1 MITFHLSLQSNE
13 TLYSGLS
20 RIAINMGYPTAGMA
34 LKELLGSQHKQLPS
48 AFVSVIPQ
56 LSELTGIDRYTLI
69 ERHTVLPLFH
79 SFVSEDVYKLAQ
91 AELVNGRT
99 TLLDKLL
106 STSANRMKLSG
117 QMRYCPLCCKEQKDE
132 YGYPYWCIEHQL
144 PGVYICQRHQQP
156 LFTVNVDRKRLVLP
170 GNGEPNPAGYS
181 EVLMNLAEFTEDAWR
196 MPLSNYSGQRLRQ
209 CLRMKLSKE
218 GFVTDCGRI
227 RQQKWQSVFLNNWLP
242 AEAVTEIA
250 ALLRN
255 DAKLYLQ
262 SFFYGENKVLSPLK
276 HLLVMANLFDS
287 WQDFKVYYQQ
297 FDNHQ
302 PEMQKQVLMSNS
314 TTRAIR
320 YLPNEHGSLRS
331 FAKRLNCSVITAKK
345 IALQQGVKIDR
356 RPQQLFGAERDL
368 IKQLLKDNLS
378 TANIASKIP
387 CSVAAVEQILAQN
400 PDIAI
405 QRKEV
410 RKATT
415 QQKHRKTIRVAL
427 ASNAAIRRTD
437 VQKIARAAYTWLY
450 KNDSE
455 WLYQQLP
462 AETPREQRWLH

>member
-56 LSELTGIDRYTLI
+56 LSELTGIDRHTLI
-69 ERHTVLPLFH
+69 DRHTVLPLFR
-79 SFVSEDVYKLAQ
+79 SFVSEDVYQMAQ

-117 QMRYCPLCCKEQKDE
+117 QMRYCPQCYTEQQDTH
-132 YGYPYWCIEHQL
+132 GYPYWCIEHQL
-144 PGVYICQRHQQP
+144 SGVYICQKHQQP
-156 LFTVNVDRKRLVLP
+156 LFAVNVDRKRLVLP

-209 CLRMKLSKE
+209 CVRMKLNKE

-227 RQQKWQSVFLNNWLP
+227 RQQKWQSDFLNNWLP
-242 AEAVTEIA
+242 AEAITEIA
-250 ALLRN
+250 ALLHDN
-255 DAKLYLQ
+255 TNLYLKA
-262 SFFYGENKVLSPLK
+262 FFHRENNTLSPLK
-276 HLLVMANLFDS
+276 HLLVLAGLFDS
-287 WQDFKVYYQQ
+287 WKNFKVFYQQ

-302 PEMQKQVLMSNS
+302 TKMPKQVLTCNS
-314 TTRAIR
+314 TAKSIR

-331 FAKRLNCSVITAKK
+331 FARRLNCSVTTAKK
-345 IALQQGVKIDR
+345 IALQQGVLIER
-356 RPQQLFGAERDL
+356 RPQTLFGAERDL
-368 IKQLLKDNLS
+368 ITQLLSDGQS
-378 TANIASKIP
+378 TAKIALKML
-387 CSVAAVEQILAQN
+387 CSIAAVEQILAQN
-400 PDIAI
+400 PDIVQ
-405 QRKEV
+405 QRRERRV
-410 RKATT
+410 SVTR
-415 QQKHRKTIRVAL
+415 QKHRD
-427 ASNAAIRRTD
+427 AIQKLLISKSTWRRTD
-437 VQKIARAAYTWLY
+437 VQKAARASYTWLY